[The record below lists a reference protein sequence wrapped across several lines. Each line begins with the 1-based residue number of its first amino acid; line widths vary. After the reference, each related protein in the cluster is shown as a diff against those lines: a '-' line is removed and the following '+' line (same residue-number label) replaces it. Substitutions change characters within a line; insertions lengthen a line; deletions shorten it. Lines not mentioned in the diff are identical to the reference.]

1 MTDVVV
7 TNTGDNA
14 FGVSGDSA
22 LTSVTATGANDA
34 GVSVTLAND
43 ATTVLIGGADGA
55 NDAGTVSAPGAVA
68 LTVNQGGNNIDDL
81 TLSGNGAAVTYTLT
95 GADAGTEYTVTGDQ
109 DVTLVG
115 NTAAFTANP
124 LTDSSTGSVSVNIT
138 NGAAPD
144 LEQMGVLSGGLE
156 ISGALATGTA
166 LQTGNTVTFSADQTG
181 VLTFDSNDTAAGG
194 TISVLE
200 NDTDDLTFSGYETVS
215 INTGTI
221 AAEMGNMT
229 TGANDVLNP
238 AGTGA

>member
-1 MTDVVV
+1 M
-7 TNTGDNA
+7 
-14 FGVSGDSA
+14 
-22 LTSVTATGANDA
+22 
-34 GVSVTLAND
+34 
-43 ATTVLIGGADGA
+43 LIGGADGA
-55 NDAGTVSAPGAVA
+55 NDAGTVSASGAVA

-138 NGAAPD
+138 SGAAPD

-166 LQTGNTVTFSADQTG
+166 TLQTGNTVTFSADQTG
-181 VLTFDSNDTAAGG
+181 ALTFDSNDTAAGG
-194 TISVLE
+194 TISVVLE

-229 TGANDVLNP
+229 TGANDVLNL
-238 AGTGA
+238 AGSGSLDATANGDGDICRRHYYEPERCPDSE